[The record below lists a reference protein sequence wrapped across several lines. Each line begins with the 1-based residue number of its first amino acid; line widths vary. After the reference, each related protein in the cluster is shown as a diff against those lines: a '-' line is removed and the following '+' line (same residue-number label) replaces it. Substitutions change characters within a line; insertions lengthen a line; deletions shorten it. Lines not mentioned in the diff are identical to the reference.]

1 VTSISISFV
10 AHDSDDPR
18 RTLARPVRR
27 RRDTEPGTP
36 RALAEGSGIYENA
49 ARAARL
55 MVEQQMR
62 PVGTAVQFG
71 GVTLRV
77 ERHDGA
83 VAILLPD
90 GTLLLGD
97 DDQASDLV
105 ELLLGREPVLLP

>member
-1 VTSISISFV
+1 VS
-10 AHDSDDPR
+10 HDSDDPR
-18 RTLARPVRR
+18 RSLARPVRR

-36 RALAEGSGIYENA
+36 RAIAEGSGVHEA
-49 ARAARL
+49 TARAARL
-55 MVEQQMR
+55 MVERQMR

-97 DDQASDLV
+97 EDQAGDLV
-105 ELLLGREPVLLP
+105 ALLLGRDPTDD